1 MLSELKIVTAVNKT
15 SYGRQLNK
23 TFDAMGFDI
32 FKAESD
38 PVLIEIEVVRN
49 NPDVV
54 ILNSDNMDF
63 DSIERL
69 SKHLSGLEKPPYIF
83 ALYTYESSDIDR
95 MSKLNNLVT
104 IEMPIKFTKLCD
116 EIQRIHSMTTITL
129 EQVYTEINEKIVEI
143 LTVLKF
149 SSKMFGYMY
158 IREALFVVACSGK
171 AKINFSRDIY
181 PEVAKKFN
189 SNTACVERAIRVA
202 INKAWSKMSV
212 HIKKIFFSPETLKN
226 HEKPT
231 NNEFILTIGNYIH
244 DEYQTFLEK
253 AEKAEKVKITVN

>member
-15 SYGRQLNK
+15 TYGRQLNK

-38 PVLIEIEVVRN
+38 PVLIEIEVVKN

-69 SKHLSGLEKPPYIF
+69 SKHILGLEKPPYIF
-83 ALYTYESSDIDR
+83 ALYTYESLDIDR
-95 MSKLNNLVT
+95 ISNLDNLIA
-104 IEMPIKFTKLCD
+104 IEMPVNFTKLCD
-116 EIQRIHSMTTITL
+116 EIQRIHSVTTITL
-129 EQVYTEINEKIVEI
+129 EQVYNEINEKIVEI

-158 IREALFVVACSGK
+158 LREALFMVACSGK
-171 AKINFSRDIY
+171 VKLNFSKEIY
-181 PEVAKKFN
+181 PEIAKKFN
-189 SNTACVERAIRVA
+189 RNTACVERAIRVA

-231 NNEFILTIGNYIH
+231 NNEFILTIGNYIYE
-244 DEYQTFLEK
+244 EYQTFLEK
-253 AEKAEKVKITVN
+253 AENYEKLQAAMN

>member
-15 SYGRQLNK
+15 SYDRQLNK
-23 TFDAMGFDI
+23 TLDAMGFDV
-32 FKAESD
+32 FKTESD

-69 SKHLSGLEKPPYIF
+69 SKHILGLEKPPYIF
-83 ALYTYESSDIDR
+83 ALYTYETSDVDKI
-95 MSKLNNLVT
+95 SKLDNLVT
-104 IEMPIKFTKLCD
+104 IEMPVNFTKLCD
-116 EIQRIHSMTTITL
+116 EIQRIHSITTITL
-129 EQVYTEINEKIVEI
+129 DQVYAEINDKIVEI

-158 IREALFVVACSGK
+158 LREALFIAACSGRVK
-171 AKINFSRDIY
+171 FNFSKDIY
-181 PEVAKKFN
+181 PEVAKKFD

-202 INKAWSKMSV
+202 INKAWSRMSI
-212 HIKKIFFSPETLKN
+212 HIKRIFFSPETLKN

-231 NNEFILTIGNYIH
+231 NNEFILTIGNYIYE
-244 DEYQTFLEK
+244 EYQTFLEK
-253 AEKAEKVKITVN
+253 AKKAQKVKIMN